1 MVGEVINQIAEVF
14 VDVPV
19 DLSDLTPVRQRTE
32 QGQGEECLCGVI
44 HVSRCD
50 GRHRPP
56 GDLLTVAH
64 ALRLCNPACPGSC
77 DAGSAIGPALRRQCC
92 PAAGAEG
99 SAGTGVVATAG
110 GAGEP
115 ISRRQSAGLAIT
127 PTALP
132 GGIRGINWHSN
143 GG

>member
-1 MVGEVINQIAEVF
+1 MGSA
-14 VDVPV
+14 P
-19 DLSDLTPVRQRTE
+19 QRFTT
-32 QGQGEECLCGVI
+32 CNTAVTA
-44 HVSRCD
+44 
-50 GRHRPP
+50 P
-56 GDLLTVAH
+56 GAR
-64 ALRLCNPACPGSC
+64 AC
-77 DAGSAIGPALRRQCC
+77 DAGSAIGPALWRQCY
-92 PAAGAEG
+92 PAAGAER